1 MGTVIDNSYGI
12 YTSIN
17 SCAIVFWIFIKNAVE
32 EATVADNVEENE
44 IRESMLKINESI
56 NSMEKVRFLYSLS
69 NFKQSN
75 HYYVKALKFW
85 FWSDKNWVRRTFPVF
100 NSESFV

>member
-1 MGTVIDNSYGI
+1 M
-12 YTSIN
+12 
-17 SCAIVFWIFIKNAVE
+17 
-32 EATVADNVEENE
+32 ADNVEENE

-75 HYYVKALKFW
+75 HYYVKALKF
-85 FWSDKNWVRRTFPVF
+85 
-100 NSESFV
+100 